1 MASTLGKHILISQC
15 TVYENL
21 ISEFYRVCFKV
32 FPPSVL
38 FCDIITL
45 LIMTNWKG
53 SNEKT
58 KRERQKQERKREK
71 KALFTHVT
79 VLCPPVRGGRYGE
92 ISFFCLSYGLF
103 TPTCIRGR
111 EREKP
116 PSPPQ
121 LRMSQSLSSP
131 LSLFI
136 LSLSMSHVC
145 NHCSSIS
152 SLISS
157 PPLRLLNN
165 SISSIMPLSFF

>member
-1 MASTLGKHILISQC
+1 MASTLGKHILISLC

-21 ISEFYRVCFKV
+21 ISEFYQVCFKV

-38 FCDIITL
+38 FCDIIAL

-58 KRERQKQERKREK
+58 ERVRQKQERKREK
-71 KALFTHVT
+71 SSVYTCDRAVPTCERREIWRNLLFLSVLRLIYTHVHQ
-79 VLCPPVRGGRYGE
+79 RE
-92 ISFFCLSYGLF
+92 
-103 TPTCIRGR
+103 R

-157 PPLRLLNN
+157 PPL
-165 SISSIMPLSFF
+165 FGC